1 MTETRTVIVTDSS
14 AHIPTRIVKEL
25 GIVVIPLWLLW
36 DGESFRDEV
45 DIHSEEYYQRL
56 RSSGTLPTTSQPSS
70 AEFKLLFEKLSRDYD
85 SIIAILV
92 SSKISGTVA
101 SALAAVEELPT
112 MDIHVLDTLTCAMGL
127 GLIVEDAARS
137 AKEGRPPSEIVR
149 QAEVMKK
156 KVYTLFSVDTLDF
169 LFKGG
174 RISGSKRLLGTAL
187 NIKPILHFKDG
198 LIQQLSQARSK
209 KKAYARILD
218 IIEER
223 LDGNQM
229 TTAAVMDVDAP
240 MEGDHVAE
248 LLRQRFRPGR
258 LERAGVSP
266 VVGTHVGPGTI
277 GISFYPVQE
286 G

>member
-1 MTETRTVIVTDSS
+1 
-14 AHIPTRIVKEL
+14 
-25 GIVVIPLWLLW
+25 
-36 DGESFRDEV
+36 
-45 DIHSEEYYQRL
+45 
-56 RSSGTLPTTSQPSS
+56 
-70 AEFKLLFEKLSRDYD
+70 
-85 SIIAILV
+85 
-92 SSKISGTVA
+92 
-101 SALAAVEELPT
+101 
-112 MDIHVLDTLTCAMGL
+112 
-127 GLIVEDAARS
+127 LIVEDAARS
-137 AKEGRPPSEIVR
+137 AREGRPPSEIV
-149 QAEVMKK
+149 QQTELMKK

-223 LDGNQM
+223 LAGNQM

-248 LLRQRFRPGR
+248 LLRQRFGPGR

-277 GISFYPVQE
+277 GISFFPVQE